1 MTNKIVVPTNSIG
14 HVINEFFQ
22 KDRTLTPN
30 GAIRN
35 STLLA
40 CKRDFLFLRAPK
52 FEFQPYSLSK
62 SQADALRADMPSF
75 AAILVYCSSIDLLAR
90 VMKKSTGI
98 HNSKKYFLWS
108 AKKWFGRNN
117 SQSNA
122 LWKMRCA
129 MSHQYMIEKNQRA
142 VPFGFSGSMLYD
154 KKQRKWTLNLNGM
167 YGDITHAIQKAHGHI
182 QGLSKSTQQKYAN
195 FIYEYGFF
203 YTQAN

>member
-1 MTNKIVVPTNSIG
+1 MGNKIVVPISSVENI
-14 HVINEFFQ
+14 IDEFFQ
-22 KDRTLTPN
+22 KDKKLTPG

-52 FEFQPYSLSK
+52 LEYEPYNLSK
-62 SQADALRADMPSF
+62 DQANALRADMPSF
-75 AAILVYCSSIDLLAR
+75 AAMLVYCSAIDLLAR
-90 VMKKSTGI
+90 VMKKTTG
-98 HNSKKYFLWS
+98 NNSSKKYFLWS

-117 SQSNA
+117 SQSIA

-142 VPFGFSGSMLYD
+142 VPFGFSGSMMYD
-154 KKQRKWTLNLNGM
+154 KKQRKWNLNLNGM
-167 YGDITHAIQKAHGHI
+167 YGDINHAIQKSHEHI
-182 QGLSKSTQQKYAN
+182 KNLSKSTQQKYAK